1 MKTLGKTK
9 LYPAAALA
17 VLIVLIAAAL
27 FPVSSAAFAAAPLN
41 AEIIEQNGR
50 IFLQWD
56 AVDGADSYEI
66 EAVSEYGSASRQT
79 ADASPTEI
87 GDLFTLGG
95 EYSVTVT
102 AFSDG
107 EALAADTAVY
117 GYVVTLSSPAD
128 LRYSDGALRWTAV
141 PGATGYSVTVNGIP
155 LGSTAADETE
165 FDLSGILAVTGEYTA
180 AVTTLGDG
188 AFNLDSPAAE
198 LSFAFSAPPLSPYDI
213 ALGKS
218 GESYIA
224 SWPPMTDESP
234 EGYVYKVETDGER
247 LFCGITEENH
257 ADVTAYVAEDGVYV
271 LSVACVRDGI
281 RGAFFSRSFT
291 VTGGEIVL

>member
-1 MKTLGKTK
+1 M
-9 LYPAAALA
+9 
-17 VLIVLIAAAL
+17 LIVLIAAAL

-117 GYVVTLSSPAD
+117 GYVVTLSSRAD
-128 LRYSDGALRWTAV
+128 LRY
-141 PGATGYSVTVNGIP
+141 
-155 LGSTAADETE
+155 
-165 FDLSGILAVTGEYTA
+165 
-180 AVTTLGDG
+180 
-188 AFNLDSPAAE
+188 
-198 LSFAFSAPPLSPYDI
+198 
-213 ALGKS
+213 
-218 GESYIA
+218 
-224 SWPPMTDESP
+224 
-234 EGYVYKVETDGER
+234 
-247 LFCGITEENH
+247 
-257 ADVTAYVAEDGVYV
+257 
-271 LSVACVRDGI
+271 
-281 RGAFFSRSFT
+281 
-291 VTGGEIVL
+291 